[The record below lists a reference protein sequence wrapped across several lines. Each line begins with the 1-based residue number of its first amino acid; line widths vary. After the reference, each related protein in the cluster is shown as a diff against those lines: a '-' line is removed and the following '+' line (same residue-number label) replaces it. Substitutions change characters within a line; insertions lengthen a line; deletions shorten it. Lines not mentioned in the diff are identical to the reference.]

1 MESNKFTTMAD
12 VPVIDLKQY
21 LDDRDSDVPSD
32 KTQELCKEVVSSL
45 HKYGILI
52 VRDPRVDFN
61 DNKEYI
67 DAMEKYFAQ

>member
-67 DAMEKYFAQ
+67 DAMEKYFTQ